1 MAQNSNPT
9 RPPGS
14 FPSPHSYPSPSMSA
28 YAYPPSNHNGQNS
41 EAYRASPTGSNV
53 SLPSLNLPPI
63 RTIDGRPQSQQGQH
77 ATQHQ
82 SPQQQHQ
89 PLHQVGQTQM
99 SAPLPPPMNSY
110 YPGGI
115 PGQSLPPP
123 QHMNVTSDPNQQPM
137 RYPLPP
143 PDGRMMSG
151 GRHKKEIKRRTKTG
165 CLTCRKRRI
174 KCDEAHPACRNC
186 QKSKRDCLGYDPIFK
201 SQPGPTAIQPA
212 PTAAPSMSS
221 TNSPAPPYPPPPQ
234 GYVPASSQS
243 YTPPNL
249 ATSRGSPNTSGEN
262 PYDYHASIDP
272 ALASSLQAK
281 ANASMHNGLDFR
293 QGTGTASPYASSG
306 VTENDAGKTAARQ
319 DPSGPSLRLHALIR
333 GVIGKRSR
341 IDDLVAYEGDPS
353 YLTQP
358 LAPTTFDNLRTCI
371 QKVYCTQIDK
381 FLETQ
386 WFFNRALDHV
396 LRDVRLTERINRL
409 ISLFTIEPRS
419 PTYEQS
425 AFATRSL
432 EAGIIWSI
440 MNIARR
446 VSGPL
451 DPPNPQINSDEVNAG
466 VLEAARRVNI
476 FETLLTGQHLDT
488 EAAAPMAEQPANG
501 TSFQAQQHQ
510 RENDFW
516 RLLHK
521 FLTIHDDEASASHEL
536 DRTLNDAKG
545 LLDLKE
551 NRDVMYSVAV
561 VRLHGA
567 RETLENVPQ
576 QNNRSSEPEDKLLDK
591 AKKFLE
597 GQTVRGTNQVVQ
609 RVCGMASKAWTLPR

>member
-1 MAQNSNPT
+1 
-9 RPPGS
+9 
-14 FPSPHSYPSPSMSA
+14 MSA
-28 YAYPPSNHNGQNS
+28 YAYPPSNHNGQS
-41 EAYRASPTGSNV
+41 TETYRASPTGSNV

-77 ATQHQ
+77 GTQHQ
-82 SPQQQHQ
+82 HQPTPPPQPQQQH
-89 PLHQVGQTQM
+89 HQA
-99 SAPLPPPMNSY
+99 APHPPPMNSY
-110 YPGGI
+110 YSGGI

-123 QHMNVTSDPNQQPM
+123 QHMNVTSDPNPQPM
-137 RYPLPP
+137 RYALPP
-143 PDGRMMSG
+143 SDGRMMSG

-212 PTAAPSMSS
+212 PTAAPSMQPTPSS
-221 TNSPAPPYPPPPQ
+221 VPPYPPPPQ

-243 YTPPNL
+243 FTPPNL
-249 ATSRGSPNTSGEN
+249 VTSKSPPNATGEN
-262 PYDYHASIDP
+262 QFDYHATIDP

-281 ANASMHNGLDFR
+281 ANVPMRNVVEGAASPFTSG
-293 QGTGTASPYASSG
+293 GTA
-306 VTENDAGKTAARQ
+306 ENNT
-319 DPSGPSLRLHALIR
+319 
-333 GVIGKRSR
+333 GKRSR
-341 IDDLVAYEGDPS
+341 IEELVSYEGDAS
-353 YLTQP
+353 YLSMP
-358 LAPTTFDNLRTCI
+358 LAPTTLDNLRTCI
-371 QKVYCTQIDK
+371 QKVYCSQIDK

-396 LRDVRLTERINRL
+396 LRDARLTERISRL

-419 PTYEQS
+419 PAYEQS
-425 AFATRSL
+425 AIATRSL

-440 MNIARR
+440 MSTARL
-446 VSGPL
+446 VAGPL
-451 DPPNPQINSDEVNAG
+451 SSPNPQISPDDLNAG
-466 VLEAARRVNI
+466 VHEAAKRVDI
-476 FETLLTGQHLDT
+476 FETLLTGQYLDT
-488 EAAAPMAEQPANG
+488 EVPAPITEQAANG
-501 TSFQAQQHQ
+501 TSFQTQQHR
-510 RENDFW
+510 REHDFW

-521 FLTIHDDEASASHEL
+521 FLTIRDDEASASHEL

-551 NRDVMYSVAV
+551 NRDVMYSIAV

-567 RETLENVPQ
+567 RENLENVPQ
-576 QNNRSSEPEDKLLDK
+576 QSKPSSEPEDKLLDK
-591 AKKFLE
+591 AKNFLE

>member
-1 MAQNSNPT
+1 MAQNSNQT

-28 YAYPPSNHNGQNS
+28 YAYPPSNHNGQS
-41 EAYRASPTGSNV
+41 TEPYRASPTGSSV

-63 RTIDGRPQSQQGQH
+63 RTIDGRPQSQQG
-77 ATQHQ
+77 TQNQ
-82 SPQQQHQ
+82 PPPPPQQQQQQQQH
-89 PLHQVGQTQM
+89 PVGQPQIGQPQM
-99 SAPLPPPMNSY
+99 NAPLPPPMNSY
-110 YPGGI
+110 YPGSL

-137 RYPLPP
+137 RYALPA

-212 PTAAPSMSS
+212 PSAAPSMQP
-221 TNSPAPPYPPPPQ
+221 TPSPAPPYPPPPQ
-234 GYVPASSQS
+234 GYVPASPQS

-249 ATSRGSPNTSGEN
+249 VTSKSSPNPTSEN
-262 PYDYHASIDP
+262 PYDYHATIDP

-281 ANASMHNGLDFR
+281 ANAPMHNGLDFR
-293 QGTGTASPYASSG
+293 QETGTASPYASSG
-306 VTENDAGKTAARQ
+306 ITENST
-319 DPSGPSLRLHALIR
+319 
-333 GVIGKRSR
+333 GKRSR
-341 IDDLVAYEGDPS
+341 IDELVAYEGDPS

-358 LAPTTFDNLRTCI
+358 LAPTSLDNLRTCI
-371 QKVYCTQIDK
+371 QKVYCTQIDR

-396 LRDVRLTERINRL
+396 LRDARLTERINRL
-409 ISLFTIEPRS
+409 ISLFAIEPRS
-419 PTYEQS
+419 PAYEQS

-432 EAGIIWSI
+432 EAGIIWAI
-440 MNIARR
+440 MSIARR
-446 VSGPL
+446 VTGPL
-451 DPPNPQINSDEVNAG
+451 DSPNPQISPDELNAG
-466 VLEAARRVNI
+466 VLEAAKRVNI
-476 FETLLTGQHLDT
+476 FETLLIGQYLDT
-488 EAAAPMAEQPANG
+488 EVAAPMAKQPANG
-501 TSFQAQQHQ
+501 TTFDVLQHQ
-510 RENDFW
+510 REHDFW

-521 FLTIHDDEASASHEL
+521 FLTIRDNEASASNEL

-551 NRDVMYSVAV
+551 NRDVMYSIAV

-567 RETLENVPQ
+567 RESVENVPQ
-576 QNNRSSEPEDKLLDK
+576 PSNRSSEAEDKLLDK
-591 AKKFLE
+591 AKTFLE

>member
-1 MAQNSNPT
+1 
-9 RPPGS
+9 
-14 FPSPHSYPSPSMSA
+14 MSA
-28 YAYPPSNHNGQNS
+28 YAYPPSNHGQS
-41 EAYRASPTGSNV
+41 TEAYRASPTGSNM

-63 RTIDGRPQSQQGQH
+63 RAIDGRPQSQPGQQ

-82 SPQQQHQ
+82 PEQQQQ
-89 PLHQVGQTQM
+89 QQVGQPQM
-99 SAPLPPPMNSY
+99 TAPLPPPMNSY
-110 YPGGI
+110 YPVM
-115 PGQSLPPP
+115 PGQSIPPP
-123 QHMNVTSDPNQQPM
+123 QHMNVTSDPTQQPM

-212 PTAAPSMSS
+212 PSAAPSMQSTPSS
-221 TNSPAPPYPPPPQ
+221 APPYPPPPQ

-249 ATSRGSPNTSGEN
+249 VTSRSSPNTASEN
-262 PYDYHASIDP
+262 PYDYHVTIDP

-281 ANASMHNGLDFR
+281 ANAPMHNGLDFR
-293 QGTGTASPYASSG
+293 QEP
-306 VTENDAGKTAARQ
+306 
-319 DPSGPSLRLHALIR
+319 
-333 GVIGKRSR
+333 GKRSR
-341 IDDLVAYEGDPS
+341 IDELVAYQGDPS

-386 WFFNRALDHV
+386 WFSNRALDHV
-396 LRDVRLTERINRL
+396 LRDTRLTERINRL
-409 ISLFTIEPRS
+409 ISLFTIEPQS

-440 MNIARR
+440 MSIVRR
-446 VSGPL
+446 VTGAL
-451 DPPNPQINSDEVNAG
+451 DASHSQISPDELNVG
-466 VLEAARRVNI
+466 VLEAAKRVDI
-476 FETLLTGQHLDT
+476 FENLLVGQYLDT
-488 EAAAPMAEQPANG
+488 EAPAPMTDQTANG
-501 TSFQAQQHQ
+501 TTFQAQQHQ
-510 RENDFW
+510 REHDFW

-521 FLTIHDDEASASHEL
+521 FLTIRDDEASASHEL
-536 DRTLNDAKG
+536 DKTLNDAKG

-551 NRDVMYSVAV
+551 NRDVMYSIAV

-567 RETLENVPQ
+567 RENLENLPQ
-576 QNNRSSEPEDKLLDK
+576 QNNRSSDSEDKLVDK